1 MSKFSEVRVNPLEK
15 LPNASPESERIVISC
30 MMQDPANAVPFV
42 IERNLGPEAFRAG
55 GHGTIA
61 ETIMSLFH
69 QRRACDLASVTQ
81 DLIDRGLIDHV
92 GGAAAVAE
100 IFMASPTLQV
110 LPEHVDEVRRKALLL
125 KIWQTCHDLMATAST
140 HADQGN
146 PDQMLDDVEQAFYG
160 LRATFQKQ
168 DELLKPARAFVEAA
182 VDQFEA
188 AYKAR
193 GTGVLGVPTGF
204 VDLDRMLN
212 GLKGGQLVVL
222 AARPSM
228 GKSAL
233 AMNILQHAA
242 GMGHG
247 SALFSL
253 EMSGMEMAQRMIC
266 SEADVSLQ
274 RVRDGFLKRQE
285 FPKIT
290 SAGSKVGQQNIWIDE
305 TPSLSLYALR
315 ARARR
320 LRMQHRIGLIVIDYL
335 QLMRCPSKRGEA
347 NRALEIA
354 DITGGLKTLAKE
366 LDVPI
371 IALAQLNREAER
383 RGEPKLSDLRESG
396 SIEQDADIVLLLHRN
411 KEEPDEPTKLFVA
424 KQRNGP
430 VGPIL
435 LRFDGEKTR
444 FKDCT
449 DRKYSNSEDHRQKN
463 YKKAA

>member
-1 MSKFSEVRVNPLEK
+1 MSNLLEK
-15 LPNASPESERIVISC
+15 LPNPSPESERLVLSC
-30 MMQDPANAVPFV
+30 CMQDPANAIPYV
-42 IERNLGPEAFRAG
+42 IERSLGPEAFRG
-55 GHGTIA
+55 VGHRTLA
-61 ETIMSLFH
+61 ESIMELFH
-69 QRRACDLASVTQ
+69 QRRGCDLASVTQ
-81 DLIDRGLIDHV
+81 HLIDRNLMDAV
-92 GGAAAVAE
+92 GGVAAVTEVAV
-100 IFMASPTLQV
+100 AAPTLHC

-125 KIWQTCHDLMATAST
+125 KIWQTCHDLMSTASS
-140 HADQGN
+140 HADEGN

-168 DELLKPARAFVEAA
+168 DDLLKPAKEFIGQAI
-182 VDQFEA
+182 DQFES

-233 AMNILQHAA
+233 AMNMLQHAA
-242 GMGHG
+242 EKGHG

-266 SEADVSLQ
+266 SAADVSLQ
-274 RVRDGFLKRQE
+274 RVRDGFLSKQD
-285 FPKIT
+285 FPRIT
-290 SAGSKVGQQNIWIDE
+290 TAGSTVSQQNIWIDE

-335 QLMRCPSKRGEA
+335 QLMRCPSKRGDA

-366 LDVPI
+366 LDIPI

-411 KEEPDEPTKLFVA
+411 KEDATEPTKLFVA

-430 VGPIL
+430 VGPIEL
-435 LRFDGEKTR
+435 MFDGEKTR

-449 DRKYSNSEDHRQKN
+449 EKRYSNNEEKRQKG
-463 YKKAA
+463 YTKKAA

>member
-1 MSKFSEVRVNPLEK
+1 MSPLDR
-15 LPNASPESERIVISC
+15 LPNPSPESERIVLSC
-30 MMQDPANAVPFV
+30 MMQDPANCIPVV
-42 IERNLGPEAFRAG
+42 IESVGPEAFRGG
-55 GHGTIA
+55 GHRTVA
-61 ETIMSLFH
+61 EAILERFH
-69 QRRACDLASVTQ
+69 QHQGCDLISVQ
-81 DLIDRGLIDHV
+81 QHLLDKGVLEEV
-92 GGAAAVAE
+92 GGAAALSDLAVAAPTV
-100 IFMASPTLQV
+100 MAM
-110 LPEHVDEVRRKALLL
+110 PEHLSEVRRKWALMRL
-125 KIWQTCHDLMATAST
+125 WQTGHHALQLAHD
-140 HADQGN
+140 HADEGN
-146 PDQMLDDVEQAFYG
+146 PDQLLDDIEQAFFS

-168 DELLKPARAFVEAA
+168 DELLKPARAFIEQAI
-182 VDQFEA
+182 DQFEA
-188 AYKAR
+188 AYKSR

-242 GMGHG
+242 GKGHG
-247 SALFSL
+247 VALFSL

-274 RVRDGFLKRQE
+274 RVRDGFLAKHD
-285 FPKIT
+285 FPRIST
-290 SAGSKVGQQNIWIDE
+290 AGGKVAGQNLWIDE

-320 LRMQHRIGLIVIDYL
+320 LKLQHKIGLIVIDYL
-335 QLMRCPSKRGEA
+335 QLMRCPSKRAEA

-366 LDVPI
+366 LDLPI

-396 SIEQDADIVLLLHRN
+396 SIEQDADIVLLLHRD
-411 KEEPDEPTKLFVA
+411 KEAPDEPSTLIVA

-430 VGPIL
+430 VGPIRL
-435 LRFDGEKTR
+435 QFDGERTTFR
-444 FKDCT
+444 DCT
-449 DRKYSNSEDHRQKN
+449 ERAYSNNEAHRQQG
-463 YKKAA
+463 YKKKA